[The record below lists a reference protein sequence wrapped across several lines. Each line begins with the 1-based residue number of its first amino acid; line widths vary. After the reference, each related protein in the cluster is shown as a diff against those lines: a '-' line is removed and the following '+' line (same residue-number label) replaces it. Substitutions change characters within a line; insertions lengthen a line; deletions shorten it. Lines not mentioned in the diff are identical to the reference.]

1 MFEAGNRHTRG
12 QDSEAEREK
21 NPIHTGRE
29 KFFYILGIDESGT
42 NGAGKCIYTDLLSVG
57 IFLLPGGL

>member
-1 MFEAGNRHTRG
+1 MFGAGNRHTRG

-42 NGAGKCIYTDLLSVG
+42 NGVGKHIYADFLPAGLL
-57 IFLLPGGL
+57 LLPGG

>member
-1 MFEAGNRHTRG
+1 MRG

-21 NPIHTGRE
+21 DHLHTGRG
-29 KFFYILGIDESGT
+29 KFFNILGIDESGT
-42 NGAGKCIYTDLLSVG
+42 NGAGECIYTDLLSVG

>member
-1 MFEAGNRHTRG
+1 MFGAGNTHTRG

-21 NPIHTGRE
+21 DHLHTGRG

-42 NGAGKCIYTDLLSVG
+42 NGAGECIYTDLLSVG